1 MPKPDPILP
10 LLLACYAITA
20 TAGAEVIA
28 TEYFNNYGE
37 STVFSGGLGGG
48 TGWTSAWSASDVE
61 YGPGT
66 SISHSVAGYDNS
78 ANESGSG
85 DGACRSQG
93 NVTGDPSTTFRTI
106 PATGG
111 TVWFSALISMDGA
124 DLAILWLDATSA
136 TSNDFIGVLDGN
148 IQMRFEGT
156 NTTNGSVSS
165 GTHLILGKA
174 EVDYS
179 GILDRLSYWFD
190 PDLAG
195 GEGGLGTATLTQQGV
210 DAFGTAINGIG
221 VLMAGDEGGYEYLDA
236 IRVGTAFADVTDAGD
251 PPPPPPP
258 PPPIHAS
265 DGYPN
270 VLILLADDIGYEA
283 LGAYGGLDFNT
294 PNLDTMAAQGLRFT
308 RAYTSPACTPSRV
321 SMHTSRYTTEHGET
335 YTLSVHLGTT
345 DSVDFQS
352 MPTFAQLVQGRGY
365 QTSTTG
371 KWQLATLS
379 HHPNHIADAGFDS
392 WCVWQIWDGAAKTER
407 YWNPYFNRD
416 GTVLNNISER
426 YGPDVLEEYVWER
439 MTTARDAD
447 EPFLIVH
454 NMLLPHDPIT
464 DTPRDRELGRPASLG
479 NMIEYLDHLVGLT
492 LAKIDDL
499 GIRNNTYVFFIG
511 DNGTEANEFPVRHT
525 TAGNVTGGKRD
536 LTDAGTHVPMLVWGP
551 PGLKPG
557 SVVSD
562 LIDITDIFPTVCQLT
577 KTAIPET
584 IPYRG
589 TSFVPQIHGR
599 RGIPRKTVHFGFQTG
614 FGVFDGSWRLRN
626 DNSLLNSGNLPSE
639 PVATPGPAAD
649 EARAR
654 LVPLLDGILDPV
666 PGATS
671 LLETWRGRNFGDATA
686 NPALE
691 ASVWGDVANP
701 DHDLLSNR
709 FEYLLGFDPNLSD
722 TAPDLFSLT
731 LDDGAP
737 SFHALI
743 RTDDLSGTIASQ
755 VSTNLSDWP
764 AADSLFEIGE
774 TAAINPSFTELYY
787 RWPEESPAPV
797 RLMLRFDASGDE

>member
-1 MPKPDPILP
+1 MAYSGNGPGVS
-10 LLLACYAITA
+10 TA
-20 TAGAEVIA
+20 TRSF
-28 TEYFNNYGE
+28 TT
-37 STVFSGGLGGG
+37 SSG
-48 TGWTSAWSASDVE
+48 V
-61 YGPGT
+61 
-66 SISHSVAGYDNS
+66 
-78 ANESGSG
+78 
-85 DGACRSQG
+85 
-93 NVTGDPSTTFRTI
+93 
-106 PATGG
+106 
-111 TVWFSALISMDGA
+111 VWLSALISIDETW
-124 DLAILWLDATSA
+124 DRAILWIDSVGG
-136 TSNDFIGVLDGN
+136 SSGDDFVGVLDGN
-148 IQMRFEGT
+148 IQMRYNNT
-156 NTTNGSVSS
+156 NLTTAGAPTI
-165 GTHLILGKA
+165 GTHLLLAKA
-174 EVDYS
+174 ELNVS
-179 GILDRLSYWFD
+179 GSNDRLSFWFD
-190 PDLAG
+190 PNLSG
-195 GEGGLGTATLTQQGV
+195 GEAGLGTPTYSNASADT
-210 DAFGTAINGIG
+210 FGTAIDGIG
-221 VLMAGDEGGYEYLDA
+221 VLLVDRNFNGSVYSTDADNQLENGELIDA
-236 IRVGTAFADVTDAGD
+236 IRVGTTFADVTDPED

-258 PPPIHAS
+258 INAS

-294 PNLDTMAAQGLRFT
+294 PNLDTMAAQGVRFSH
-308 RAYTSPACTPSRV
+308 AYTSPACTPSRV

-335 YTLSVHLGTT
+335 YTLPVHLGV
-345 DSVDFQS
+345 DGAVDFQS
-352 MPTFAQLVQGRGY
+352 MPTFAQLVQARGY

-371 KWQLATLS
+371 KWQLATL
-379 HHPNHIADAGFDS
+379 HYHPNHIAEAGFDS
-392 WCVWQIWDGAAKTER
+392 WCVWQIWDGTAKTER

-416 GTVLNNISER
+416 GAVLNNISTR

-464 DTPRDRELGRPASLG
+464 DTPRDRELVRPASLG

-536 LTDAGTHVPMLVWGP
+536 LTDAGTHVPLLVWGP

-577 KTAIPET
+577 KTTIPET

-639 PVATPGPAAD
+639 PVATPGPATD

-654 LVPLLDGILDPV
+654 LAPLLDGTPDPV

-686 NPALE
+686 NPTLE
-691 ASVWGDVANP
+691 AGVWGDDANP
-701 DHDLLSNR
+701 DHDFLSNR
-709 FEYLLGFDPNLSD
+709 LEYLLGFDPNLAD

-731 LDDGAP
+731 LDGGAP

-743 RTDDLSGTIASQ
+743 RTDDPSGTVAPQ

-774 TAAINPSFTELYY
+774 AAAINPGFTEVYY
-787 RWPEESPAPV
+787 RWPDGGPPPPAMFF
-797 RLMLRFDASGDE
+797 RYQAQQE

>member
-1 MPKPDPILP
+1 M
-10 LLLACYAITA
+10 
-20 TAGAEVIA
+20 
-28 TEYFNNYGE
+28 
-37 STVFSGGLGGG
+37 
-48 TGWTSAWSASDVE
+48 
-61 YGPGT
+61 
-66 SISHSVAGYDNS
+66 
-78 ANESGSG
+78 
-85 DGACRSQG
+85 
-93 NVTGDPSTTFRTI
+93 
-106 PATGG
+106 
-111 TVWFSALISMDGA
+111 
-124 DLAILWLDATSA
+124 
-136 TSNDFIGVLDGN
+136 
-148 IQMRFEGT
+148 
-156 NTTNGSVSS
+156 
-165 GTHLILGKA
+165 
-174 EVDYS
+174 
-179 GILDRLSYWFD
+179 
-190 PDLAG
+190 
-195 GEGGLGTATLTQQGV
+195 
-210 DAFGTAINGIG
+210 
-221 VLMAGDEGGYEYLDA
+221 
-236 IRVGTAFADVTDAGD
+236 
-251 PPPPPPP
+251 
-258 PPPIHAS
+258 
-265 DGYPN
+265 
-270 VLILLADDIGYEA
+270 
-283 LGAYGGLDFNT
+283 
-294 PNLDTMAAQGLRFT
+294 
-308 RAYTSPACTPSRV
+308 
-321 SMHTSRYTTEHGET
+321 
-335 YTLSVHLGTT
+335 
-345 DSVDFQS
+345 
-352 MPTFAQLVQGRGY
+352 
-365 QTSTTG
+365 
-371 KWQLATLS
+371 
-379 HHPNHIADAGFDS
+379 
-392 WCVWQIWDGAAKTER
+392 WQIWDGTAKTER

-416 GTVLNNISER
+416 GSVLNNISAR

-536 LTDAGTHVPMLVWGP
+536 LTDAGTHVPLLVWGP

-626 DNSLLNSGNLPSE
+626 NNSLLDSRNLPSE

-654 LVPLLDGILDPV
+654 LAPLLDGIPDPV
-666 PGATS
+666 PGSTS
-671 LLETWRGRNFGDATA
+671 MIETWRGRNFGDATA

-691 ASVWGDVANP
+691 ASVWGDDANP

-709 FEYLLGFDPNLSD
+709 FEYLLGFDPNLAD

-731 LDDGAP
+731 LDGGAP

-743 RTDDLSGTIASQ
+743 RTDDSSGTIAPQ

-774 TAAINPSFTELYY
+774 AAAINPSFTEVYY
-787 RWPEESPAPV
+787 RWPDGGPPTPAMFF
-797 RLMLRFDASGDE
+797 RYQAQQE